1 MKKIK
6 KGFTLAEILVALGVI
21 GVVAAITIPTVA
33 NSINKAKIGPTLAKV
48 IAQIETGN
56 KNIIN
61 FANSQPDIANSGAF
75 FDRLSPIKTNNLGI
89 AGANTNTNIPIIE
102 SFQNVVPPYW
112 GIDRIGT
119 LNGITVREFDG
130 DTDNTTTGEINEQ
143 NYYKF
148 KDLPAEI
155 VIIYNNTTSIDYNAL
170 DNRSSSLILNFLTF
184 YVDINGWN
192 TKPNTVGKDI
202 FAFQLQNNG
211 LLTPLTDTEAG
222 DYAQQI
228 INDGFKVTYY

>member
-1 MKKIK
+1 MKKTK

-21 GVVAAITIPTVA
+21 GVVAALTIPTVA

-61 FANSQPDIANSGAF
+61 FANSQSEIANSGAF
-75 FDRLSPIKTNNLGI
+75 FDRLSPIRTSDLGLP
-89 AGANTNTNIPIIE
+89 GANTPILNNFRDI
-102 SFQNVVPPYW
+102 VPPHW
-112 GIDRIGT
+112 SVDRINT
-119 LNGITVREFDG
+119 LNGITVRRFNG
-130 DTDNTTTGEINEQ
+130 NIDNTTAGEINGQ
-143 NYYKF
+143 PYYKF
-148 KDLPAEI
+148 KNLPAEI
-155 VIIYNNTTSIDYNAL
+155 VTVNVVGSAQLLNINSPTTIG
-170 DNRSSSLILNFLTF
+170 I

-192 TKPNTVGKDI
+192 TRPNTVGKDI

-211 LLTPLTDTEAG
+211 LLTPLTGTEAG
-222 DYAQQI
+222 VYAQRI

>member
-1 MKKIK
+1 MKKTK

-21 GVVAAITIPTVA
+21 GVVTAITIPTVA
-33 NSINKAKIGPTLAKV
+33 HSINKAKIGPTLAKV

-61 FANSQPDIANSGAF
+61 FANSQPNITNSGAF
-75 FDRLSPIKTNNLGI
+75 FDRLSSIRTSDLGLP
-89 AGANTNTNIPIIE
+89 GANTPIIE
-102 SFQNVVPPYW
+102 SFQDVVPPYW
-112 GIDRIGT
+112 GVDRIDT

-130 DTDNTTTGEINEQ
+130 DTDNTTTTAVNGQ
-143 NYYKF
+143 PYYKF
-148 KDLPAEI
+148 KNLPAEI
-155 VIIYNNTTSIDYNAL
+155 VTVNVVGDASNINSPTRIGI
-170 DNRSSSLILNFLTF
+170 

-192 TKPNTVGKDI
+192 TRPNTVGKDI

-211 LLTPLTDTEAG
+211 LLTPLTDTDAG

-228 INDGFKVTYY
+228 IDDGFKVTYY